1 MRDAGWR
8 VVIVTVR
15 PGGELA
21 ELADGIEHVVLGG
34 SGLPRKLELL
44 GAVGALRR
52 TIEALTPDVIMSA
65 GNHGHRAM
73 LAAMKGN
80 KGIATVYRI
89 SNDLTHGAKA
99 SNPLTRI
106 NPRRLIAQRI
116 MRDATRVVL
125 VSPHLAEDPLLAS
138 GLRSGKAS
146 VIANGVDV
154 AMAKRRASELCD
166 HPWATETVPIVL
178 AVGRLDRQKNLHTL
192 VEAFGAARAERKL
205 RLMIVGSEKPRAR
218 AKLQKLAAKLG
229 VAQDV
234 AFVGQVANP
243 FPYFRV
249 ASVLALPSRW
259 EGCSN
264 VLLEALACELPVVAS
279 RTAGNAKSILHDG
292 QFGVLVDPL
301 DAAAMSKALLAQID
315 PRTQILP
322 ETCALKYER
331 AHALKQYQILFEEL
345 ARFPNTSLAPA
356 EPVAIMTTALLPA

>member
-52 TIEALTPDVIMSA
+52 KIEALAPDVIMSA

-89 SNDLTHGAKA
+89 SNDLIHGAKA
-99 SNPLTRI
+99 SNLLTRI

-192 VEAFGAARAERKL
+192 VEAFAAARAERKL

-218 AKLQKLAAKLG
+218 AKLQKLAAKLD

-249 ASVLALPSRW
+249 ASVLALPSKW

-279 RTAGNAKSILHDG
+279 RTAGNAKNILHDG

-345 ARFPNTSLAPA
+345 AGFTDTSLAPG
-356 EPVAIMTTALLPA
+356 EPVTIMTTALLPA